1 MEARR
6 GEHARPCRR
15 DGPRR
20 RLSAGHTRREDA
32 PIPSDPEPAHPL
44 TAKRTSPAGGYLIA
58 LGAVAVATI
67 ARFLL
72 QPVLGDHLQF
82 ITYFGAVFVTAALGG
97 FRPTALAVVL
107 GAGLA
112 WYFFFAPAGSLRLA
126 DPVAAAGLGLFT
138 VIGLGMGW
146 LGESRLRGFD
156 RARRAAAEAERQ
168 EKLAEVE
175 QATYRALAELSPD
188 AILVV
193 ADGRFVYANAA
204 AARLLGADRSEQL
217 IGQSPMAFVQ
227 REFHE
232 ALLGR
237 TRTILEEGGALPMV
251 DYTCRRLD
259 GTLVDVE
266 VASGPIT
273 WRGKPAVQAVG
284 RDTTARR
291 LAERQAREAE
301 ARLAAIVTSSSD
313 AIVGKTLEGVVTTWN
328 AAAERVFGYTAEEM
342 IGQPIFRLIPPEHHE
357 AEQLLLARLRRGG
370 AAEFSETQRIRKD
383 GTRIWI
389 SLSVSPVLDHTG
401 AIIGAASIKRDI
413 TERRRLDER
422 LRSAQRLQAVG
433 QLAGGIAHEANNQM
447 SVVLGGTHFLLHR
460 SDLPEQARAD
470 VEHIRQAAERTAAI
484 TQQLLAFSRR
494 QMMQLQDVSLNQVVE
509 AIAPVLRRSLSERHA
524 LVMSLG
530 ASAGVVH
537 ADPRQLEQVL
547 LNLTLNARDAMPTG
561 GRLTIQTAEREPSPS
576 EAEDLGTRT
585 ARFAVL
591 TVSDTGMGIEPEALA
606 HIFEPFFTTKSVGQG
621 TGLGLSVVDGIVSQI
636 GGRIRV
642 HSAPGLGATFTLF
655 FPLGVRAAAG
665 GAGAANGPQAAPGTR
680 VLVVEDDDRVREMT
694 SRALA
699 EAGYAVEEAVNGHE
713 ALERV
718 RRAPGGFDLVLTD
731 LGMPVMDGH
740 ELARGVEETRADL
753 PVVFMTGYADER
765 VDGGGGSDGRRLIQK
780 PFSPDLLVRVVGE
793 ALASRRR
800 SGEQA
805 MPHALD
811 PS

>member
-1 MEARR
+1 MTT
-6 GEHARPCRR
+6 GRPGR
-15 DGPRR
+15 
-20 RLSAGHTRREDA
+20 
-32 PIPSDPEPAHPL
+32 
-44 TAKRTSPAGGYLIA
+44 AGGYLVA

-67 ARFLL
+67 VRFLL
-72 QPVLGDHLQF
+72 QPLLGDHLQF

-97 FRPTALAVVL
+97 FRPTAISVVL

-112 WYFFFAPAGSLRLA
+112 WYFFFPPAGSASLA
-126 DPVAAAGLGLFT
+126 DPAAAAGLVLFT

-146 LGESRLRGFD
+146 LGESRLRGFA
-156 RARRAAAEAERQ
+156 RARQAAVEAERQ
-168 EKLAEVE
+168 EKLAEEE

-204 AARLLGADRSEQL
+204 AAGLLGADRPEQL
-217 IGQSPMAFVQ
+217 LGQSPMEFVQ

-237 TRTILEEGGALPMV
+237 TRSIIEQGAAPPMV

-266 VASGPIT
+266 VASGPVS
-273 WRGKPAVQAVG
+273 WRGRPAVQAVG
-284 RDTTARR
+284 RDTTERR
-291 LAERQAREAE
+291 RAERQARAAE
-301 ARLAAIVTSSSD
+301 ARLAAIVMSSSD
-313 AIVGKTLEGVVTTWN
+313 AIVSKTLEGVVTSWN
-328 AAAERVFGYTAEEM
+328 TAAERVFGYTAEEM

-357 AEQLLLARLRRGG
+357 AEVDLLARVRQGESV
-370 AAEFSETQRIRKD
+370 EFSETERIRKD

-447 SVVLGGTHFLLHR
+447 SVVLGGAHFLLRR

-509 AIAPVLRRSLSERHA
+509 AIGPVLRRSLSERHE
-524 LVMSLG
+524 LVVSLG
-530 ASAGVVH
+530 PSVGVVH

-547 LNLTLNARDAMPTG
+547 LNLTLNARDAMPSG

-585 ARFAVL
+585 GRFAVL
-591 TVSDTGMGIEPEALA
+591 TVSDTGTGITADTLA

-642 HSAPGLGATFTLF
+642 HSAPGRGSTFTLF
-655 FPLGVRAAAG
+655 FPLGTRASAK
-665 GAGAANGPQAAPGTR
+665 GAGPDNGPPAARAGTR
-680 VLVVEDDDRVREMT
+680 VLVVEDDDGVRAMT

-699 EAGYAVEEAVNGHE
+699 EAGYAVQEAVNGHE
-713 ALERV
+713 ALELV
-718 RRAPGGFDLVLTD
+718 RGDPWGFDLVLTD
-731 LGMPVMDGH
+731 LGMPVLDGY
-740 ELARGVEETRADL
+740 ELARRVEETRADL
-753 PVVFMTGYADER
+753 PLVFMTGYADER
-765 VDGGGGSDGRRLIQK
+765 GDGSGGGPGRRLIHK
-780 PFSPDLLVRVVGE
+780 PFSPELLVRVVGE
-793 ALASRRR
+793 ALTSRRR

-805 MPHALD
+805 IPRALE